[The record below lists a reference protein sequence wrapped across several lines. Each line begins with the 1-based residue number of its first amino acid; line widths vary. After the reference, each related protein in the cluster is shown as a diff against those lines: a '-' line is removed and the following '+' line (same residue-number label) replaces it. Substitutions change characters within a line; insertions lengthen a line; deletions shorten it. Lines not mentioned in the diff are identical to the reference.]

1 MFQSFQRILN
11 DEGWSGLYDG
21 YLPKIPQSVITTALL
36 FAFKDVL
43 YDAIVKAR
51 RTVATKEIA

>member
-1 MFQSFQRILN
+1 MTK
-11 DEGWSGLYDG
+11 DG
-21 YLPKIPQSVITTALL
+21 VDCMTATCPKSLKIVITTALL
-36 FAFKDVL
+36 FAVKNVL